1 MGFRRCK
8 AQPTSTQVKRK
19 GNVVMMKFILRLLSQ
34 SKVKRLKLRKE
45 SSRESSWKE
54 IQVYSQD
61 SNRIDELGGPY
72 QVRVRR

>member
-8 AQPTSTQVKRK
+8 AQRTSTQVKRK
-19 GNVVMMKFILRLLSQ
+19 GNVVMIKFILRLLSQ
-34 SKVKRLKLRKE
+34 SKSKRLKLRK
-45 SSRESSWKE
+45 ESSWKE

>member
-1 MGFRRCK
+1 
-8 AQPTSTQVKRK
+8 
-19 GNVVMMKFILRLLSQ
+19 MMKFILRLLSQ
-34 SKVKRLKLRKE
+34 SKVKRLKLRK
-45 SSRESSWKE
+45 ESSWKE

>member
-1 MGFRRCK
+1 
-8 AQPTSTQVKRK
+8 
-19 GNVVMMKFILRLLSQ
+19 MMKFILRLLSQ
-34 SKVKRLKLRKE
+34 SKSKRLKLRKE

>member
-8 AQPTSTQVKRK
+8 AQRTSTQVKRK
-19 GNVVMMKFILRLLSQ
+19 GNVVMIKFILRLLSQ
-34 SKVKRLKLRKE
+34 SKIKSSKE

>member
-19 GNVVMMKFILRLLSQ
+19 GNVVMMKFILRLLNQ
-34 SKVKRLKLRKE
+34 SKIKRLKLRK
-45 SSRESSWKE
+45 ESSWKE

>member
-19 GNVVMMKFILRLLSQ
+19 GNVVMMKFILRLLNQ
-34 SKVKRLKLRKE
+34 SKIKRLKLRK
-45 SSRESSWKE
+45 SSWKD

>member
-1 MGFRRCK
+1 
-8 AQPTSTQVKRK
+8 
-19 GNVVMMKFILRLLSQ
+19 MMKFILRLLSQ
-34 SKVKRLKLRKE
+34 SKIKSSKE